1 MSTCGKTSIYNF
13 ASKDRIVD
21 FFSLQDVTFGT
32 HFDHRTES
40 SYYFTSLC
48 VLKRAGSMTSLKAYG
63 WTEDESSITFI
74 YRDSRTSTKL
84 VTFPR
89 PVLTTLVQVDLHSK
103 KKKKVKMYSCTSNI
117 VDNLQMHHYTPGCMY
132 VSTDYIRN
140 FQFLFARLCVNED
153 CAGVI
158 SINIH
163 RSS

>member
-1 MSTCGKTSIYNF
+1 
-13 ASKDRIVD
+13 
-21 FFSLQDVTFGT
+21 
-32 HFDHRTES
+32 
-40 SYYFTSLC
+40 
-48 VLKRAGSMTSLKAYG
+48 MTSLKSYG

-74 YRDSRTSTKL
+74 YPDSRTSTKL